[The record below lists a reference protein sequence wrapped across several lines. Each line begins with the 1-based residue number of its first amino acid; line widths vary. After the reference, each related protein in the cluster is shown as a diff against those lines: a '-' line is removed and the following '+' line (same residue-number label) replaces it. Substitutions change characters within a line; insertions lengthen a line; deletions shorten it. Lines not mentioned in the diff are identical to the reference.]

1 MILFREI
8 LACIFY
14 ITACVGIANMFS
26 EGFSLE
32 VSTVGFLCFA
42 LAYLI
47 WPSKK
52 KSQRRDDN
60 AFADIVEFIIE
71 LPGEIFLWF
80 FRVVGRLFK
89 HGDGVDLDF

>member
-1 MILFREI
+1 
-8 LACIFY
+8 
-14 ITACVGIANMFS
+14 MFS

-32 VSTVGFLCFA
+32 VLVLGFLCFA

-52 KSQRRDDN
+52 KNQRRDDN
-60 AFADIVEFIIE
+60 AFADIMEFIIE
-71 LPGEIFLWF
+71 LPGEMFFWF
-80 FRVVGRLFK
+80 FRFIGRLFK